1 MNDHNLNFY
10 KNLPAI
16 DNFFDASNLQKYHAL
31 PQDWHIAVSDIVNS
45 TSAIEQGHHE
55 RVNMLGAAPI
65 VGILNMIDRHRIP
78 YTFSGD
84 GSVFCIPTTCVAK
97 ANQVLETS
105 RYIGRKEYGLDLR
118 AAVFPI
124 GLLRRQGYDIRI
136 AKYQAS
142 PVYEQAI
149 FYGGGI
155 RYAET
160 ILKNQGHEKYRVQA
174 SDNSKSVDFSGL
186 ECRWQ
191 KVKQQ
196 EDKEVITLLVQHNPK
211 NNLPDKVYTSVLQKI
226 QETYGFEDKV
236 NPIDISQLSMNL
248 SFKKLRGEIKF
259 HTSGLGWS
267 KYLGYMLKLY
277 LQTIIGKVLMGF
289 GYKTEHTD
297 WSQYKGD
304 LAQNSDYRKFDDM
317 LRLVISGSSQQRKEL
332 IKFLEQ
338 RFKEKKLAYGIHV
351 TDAAVITCMV
361 FQYHRQ
367 HIHFVD
373 GSGGGYVS
381 ASKGLKQR
389 LQILAKQ

>member
-1 MNDHNLNFY
+1 MKDHNLNFY
-10 KNLPAI
+10 KKLPAV

-31 PQDWHIAVSDIVNS
+31 PDDWHVAITDIVNS

-55 RVNMLGAAPI
+55 TVNMLGAAPI
-65 VGILNMIDRHRIP
+65 VGILNMTDRHRIP

-84 GSVFCIPTTCVAK
+84 GSVFCIPTAWVAK
-97 ANQVLETS
+97 AKQVLETS
-105 RYIGRKEYGLDLR
+105 QYIGREEYGLDLR
-118 AAVFPI
+118 AAVFPVTY
-124 GLLRRQGYDIRI
+124 LRQQGHDIRI

-160 ILKNQGHEKYRVQA
+160 ILKNQGHEKYRIQA
-174 SDNSKSVDFSGL
+174 SGNITSVDFSGL

-196 EDKEVITLLVQHNPK
+196 EDKEVITLLVQHNPEE
-211 NNLPDKVYTSVLQKI
+211 NLPDKVYASVLKKI
-226 QETYGFEDKV
+226 QNIYGFEDKV
-236 NPIDISQLSMNL
+236 NPIDTSQLSMNL
-248 SFKKLRGEIKF
+248 SFKELRGEAKF
-259 HTSGLGWS
+259 RTSGLGWS
-267 KYLGYMLKLY
+267 KYLGYMLKLH
-277 LQTIIGKVLMGF
+277 LQTIIGKVLMRL

-297 WSQYKGD
+297 WSRYKRD

-317 LRLVISGSSQQRKEL
+317 LRLVISGSSQQREEL
-332 IKFLEQ
+332 IEFLEQ
-338 RFKEKKLAYGIHV
+338 QFKEKKLAYGMHI

-381 ASKGLKQR
+381 ASKGLKQQ
-389 LQILAKQ
+389 LQELTKQ